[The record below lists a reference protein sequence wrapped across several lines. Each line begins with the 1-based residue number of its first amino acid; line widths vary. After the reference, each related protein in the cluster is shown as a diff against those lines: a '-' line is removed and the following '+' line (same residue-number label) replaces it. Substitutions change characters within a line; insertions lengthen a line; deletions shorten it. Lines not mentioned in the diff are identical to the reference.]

1 MFGTIRKWRRERL
14 DKTPFPPAWVRILEQ
29 RVPYYRLLSEIEQA
43 ELRKLIRVFLAE
55 KKFEGCAGLKITDE
69 IRVTI
74 AAQAC
79 LLLLNREHDYYG
91 GLHSILVYPNSYLAP
106 AKFVDD
112 LGVVHEG
119 DEGRLGEAW
128 LRGSVILS
136 WDDVRQDASDIDDGF
151 NVTLHEFA
159 HQLDQQDGSFDGAPL
174 LEKSSHYPSWA
185 RVLMKE
191 YQALGR
197 AAERGQET
205 LIDQYGATD
214 PAEFFA
220 VVTEAF
226 FEMPEALN
234 EEHPELYA
242 ELKKFYRQDTLARLE
257 KGKRP
262 TLNVQPASARDGLR
276 RGERPTSNSE
286 ENRR

>member
-1 MFGTIRKWRRERL
+1 MSLGNGFVDLALWTLSVAAVFGTIRKWRRRRL
-14 DKTPFPPAWVRILEQ
+14 ENEPFPPAWLRVLRE
-29 RVPYYRLLSEIEQA
+29 RVPYYALLFDGEQA
-43 ELRKLIRVFLAE
+43 ELRKLIRVFLSE
-55 KKFEGCAGLKITDE
+55 KKFEGCGGQAITDE

-79 LLLLNREHDYYG
+79 ILLLNREHDYYG
-91 GLHSILVYPNSYLAP
+91 GLHSILVYPSSYVAP
-106 AKFVDD
+106 AKFIDD

-128 LRGSVILS
+128 LRGAIILS
-136 WDDVRQDASDIDDGF
+136 WDEVRQDAVDFDDGY

-159 HQLDQQDGSFDGAPL
+159 HQLDQQDGTFDGAPL
-174 LEKSSHYPSWA
+174 LEKSSHYRSWA

-205 LIDQYGATD
+205 LIDQYGATN

-226 FEMPEALN
+226 FEMPEALK
-234 EEHPELYA
+234 EEHPELYE
-242 ELKKFYRQDTLARLE
+242 ELRKFYHQDPLARLE
-257 KGKRP
+257 
-262 TLNVQPASARDGLR
+262 ARR
-276 RGERPTSNSE
+276 I
-286 ENRR
+286 

>member
-1 MFGTIRKWRRERL
+1 MERS
-14 DKTPFPPAWVRILEQ
+14 PFPEAWLAILQ
-29 RVPYYRLLSEIEQA
+29 KRVPYYRLLSREEQA

-55 KKFEGCAGLKITDE
+55 KKFEGCGGLKITDE
-69 IRVTI
+69 IRITI

-79 LLLLNREHDYYG
+79 ILLLNRKHDYYG
-91 GLHSILVYPNSYLAP
+91 GLHSVLVYPNSYVAP

-136 WDDVRQDASDIDDGF
+136 WDDVRQDAFEIDDGF

-174 LEKSSHYPSWA
+174 LEKISHYRSWA
-185 RVLMKE
+185 RVLMQE
-191 YQALGR
+191 YRALTE
-197 AAERGQET
+197 AAERGHET

-220 VVTEAF
+220 VITEAF
-226 FEMPEALN
+226 FETPKALK
-234 EEHPELYA
+234 ERHPELYA
-242 ELKKFYRQDTLARLE
+242 ELKKFYRQDPLPRFE
-257 KGKRP
+257 
-262 TLNVQPASARDGLR
+262 
-276 RGERPTSNSE
+276 RGELE
-286 ENRR
+286 G